1 MGELACDEQCSDF
14 VTYGHYG
21 PGKIDKRDADQA
33 NMLWFKHMLP
43 QIRGRKLYGKTIV
56 EAIQS
61 PGEIVY
67 VPNNV
72 PHAVYNLDET
82 VAMNDKP
89 YFHTAIEESA
99 FQFFHHQKKQKNRP
113 FLLVS
118 MELKLSLITV

>member
-1 MGELACDEQCSDF
+1 MFLACRVFWALS
-14 VTYGHYG
+14 
-21 PGKIDKRDADQA
+21 IDNFSISNK
-33 NMLWFKHMLP
+33 WFY
-43 QIRGRKLYGKTIV
+43 RGRKFYGKTIV

-99 FQFFHHQKKQKNRP
+99 FQFFHQQPTFFARFNGTEIVINNGT
-113 FLLVS
+113 LNII
-118 MELKLSLITV
+118 LSLILLILI